1 MNLFLY
7 ALTVLLWGT
16 SWIAIKFQLGVV
28 APEVSVLYRFILA
41 AAIMLAFCLATRRTM
56 RFTAADHGFMALQGV
71 FLFSTNYAFIYL
83 GAQYLTT
90 GLVAVVFSSILAMN
104 ILGSRLLFRTPLS
117 FGVLG
122 GAALGLAGI
131 TLVFWPEVAA
141 FDLARAGVRGLGL
154 ALIGTA
160 SASAGMMTSAW
171 NQMRRGLPV
180 MPTNAYG
187 MVYGAL
193 FLTVLSL
200 LRGSP
205 FVFDPAPAYAISL
218 VFLAVFATVI
228 GFWSYLTL
236 IGRIGADRAAYATV
250 LFPVVALA
258 LSTVFEGFQWT
269 ALAALGVALV
279 LLGNV
284 LVLAKPRR
292 ARPAPGGDPGA
303 RATEP
308 APAAGPPG

>member
-16 SWIAIKFQLGVV
+16 SWIAIKFQLGVI

-41 AAIMLAFCLATRRTM
+41 AAIMLAFCLATRRAM

-71 FLFSTNYAFIYL
+71 FLFSTNFTLIYI
-83 GAQYLTT
+83 GAQYLTS
-90 GLVAVVFSSILAMN
+90 GLVALAFSSIVAMN

-117 FGVLG
+117 FGVVA
-122 GAALGLAGI
+122 GAALGLTGI

-154 ALIGTA
+154 TLIGTV

-171 NQMRRGLPV
+171 NQKRRGLPV

-187 MVYGAL
+187 MVYGVL
-193 FLTVLSL
+193 FMTAVSL
-200 LRGSP
+200 ARGSP
-205 FVFDPAPAYAISL
+205 FVFDPSPGYVISL

-250 LFPVVALA
+250 LFPVIALA
-258 LSTVFEGFQWT
+258 LSTVFEDFQWT
-269 ALAALGVALV
+269 TLAALGVALV
-279 LLGNV
+279 LMGNV
-284 LVLAKPRR
+284 LILAKPR
-292 ARPAPGGDPGA
+292 ATKTPGAKLPASQSVPAPESHG
-303 RATEP
+303 
-308 APAAGPPG
+308 